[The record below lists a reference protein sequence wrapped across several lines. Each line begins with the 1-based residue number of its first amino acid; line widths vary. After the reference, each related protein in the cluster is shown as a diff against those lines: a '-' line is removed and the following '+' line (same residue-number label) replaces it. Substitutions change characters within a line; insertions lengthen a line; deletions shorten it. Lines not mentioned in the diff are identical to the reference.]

1 MIYHPYYIACLGT
14 VFDQSTGLLKYLDI
28 NFEKLVSNVD
38 HIYSLGH
45 K

>member
-1 MIYHPYYIACLGT
+1 MIYESGT

-28 NFEKLVSNVD
+28 DFESLVSDVNP
-38 HIYSLGH
+38 IYSLGH

>member
-1 MIYHPYYIACLGT
+1 MYGIGT

-28 NFEKLVSNVD
+28 DFKKLVNEVD

-45 K
+45 